1 MVLSELTACDS
12 LGIDRCPKAA
22 SIAAMRQIPIVL
34 ATIVGATLFVALGV
48 GQDQSNA
55 PVEVFADLEGTW
67 SGTFVGFDETGNE
80 LYRIAVRQ
88 RYQTLNDTMQKVIIY
103 DKMPDGTV
111 ISSSGI
117 NTARRREDGS
127 LDLRCSID
135 KSNGQRV
142 AHQGRVVIGP
152 DGDQQIVWYSSG
164 PDRVETFREVVRRE
178 GSQLVYEINGM
189 GRYGKTL
196 ILMHGRY
203 TKQCDKGSAGKK
215 EPLNDGNKDEAS

>member
-1 MVLSELTACDS
+1 MVPAELIACDS
-12 LGIDRCPKAA
+12 LGIDRWAKAA
-22 SIAAMRQIPIVL
+22 SIPAMRRLSIVL
-34 ATIVGATLFVALGV
+34 GIIVAATLFAALGL
-48 GQDQSNA
+48 GQDQSSA

-67 SGTFVGFDETGNE
+67 SGTFIGYDETGNE
-80 LYRIAVRQ
+80 LYRIAVTQ

-103 DKMPDGTV
+103 DKMPDGSV
-111 ISSSGI
+111 ISGSGI

-127 LDLRCSID
+127 LDLRCTVD

-152 DGDQQIVWYSSG
+152 NGDQQIVWYSSG

-189 GRYGKTL
+189 GRYGETL

-203 TKQCDKGSAGKK
+203 IKQRGEDPASEK
-215 EPLNDGNKDEAS
+215 EPLSDGNKDETS

>member
-1 MVLSELTACDS
+1 MVLAELTACDW
-12 LGIDRCPKAA
+12 LGIDRCPKAV
-22 SIAAMRQIPIVL
+22 SIPAMRRLSIVFGI
-34 ATIVGATLFVALGV
+34 IVGATLFATLGV
-48 GQDQSNA
+48 GQDQSSA

-67 SGTFVGFDETGNE
+67 SGTFVGYDETGNE
-80 LYRIAVRQ
+80 FYRIAVKQ
-88 RYQTLNDTMQKVIIY
+88 QYQTINDTMQKVIIY

-111 ISSSGI
+111 ISGSGI

-152 DGDQQIVWYSSG
+152 DGDRQIVWYSSG

-178 GSQLVYEINGM
+178 GCQLVYEINGM
-189 GRYGKTL
+189 GQYGKTK

-203 TKQCDKGSAGKK
+203 IKQRGEDSAREK
-215 EPLNDGNKDEAS
+215 EPLSDGNKDQAQ

>member
-1 MVLSELTACDS
+1 MRRLSIV
-12 LGIDRCPKAA
+12 LGI
-22 SIAAMRQIPIVL
+22 
-34 ATIVGATLFVALGV
+34 IVGATLFATLGV
-48 GQDQSNA
+48 GQDQSSA

-67 SGTFVGFDETGNE
+67 TGTFIGYDETGNE
-80 LYRIAVRQ
+80 LYRIAVTQ

-103 DKMPDGTV
+103 DKMADGRV
-111 ISSSGI
+111 ISGSGI

-127 LDLRCSID
+127 LDLRCTID

-152 DGDQQIVWYSSG
+152 NGDQQIVWYSSG

-178 GSQLVYEINGM
+178 GSQVIYEINGM
-189 GRYGKTL
+189 GRYGETL

-203 TKQCDKGSAGKK
+203 IKQRGEDDPTTEK
-215 EPLNDGNKDEAS
+215 EPSNDGNTDETS

>member
-1 MVLSELTACDS
+1 
-12 LGIDRCPKAA
+12 
-22 SIAAMRQIPIVL
+22 MRRISIVL
-34 ATIVGATLFVALGV
+34 ATIIGATLFVALGV
-48 GQDQSNA
+48 GQDQPNA

-164 PDRVETFREVVRRE
+164 PDRVEKFREVFRRE

-203 TKQCDKGSAGKK
+203 TKQRGEESGSKK
-215 EPLNDGNKDEAS
+215 EPLSDGNKNETP

>member
-1 MVLSELTACDS
+1 MVPAELTACD
-12 LGIDRCPKAA
+12 LFGIDRCPKAA
-22 SIAAMRQIPIVL
+22 SIPAMRRLLIVL
-34 ATIVGATLFVALGV
+34 GIIVGATLFATLGV
-48 GQDQSNA
+48 GQDQPSA
-55 PVEVFADLEGTW
+55 PVVVFADLEGTW
-67 SGTFVGFDETGNE
+67 SGTFVGYDETGNE

-103 DKMPDGTV
+103 DKMPDGSV
-111 ISSSGI
+111 ISGSGI

-127 LDLRCSID
+127 LDLRCTVD

-178 GSQLVYEINGM
+178 GSQMVYEINGM

-203 TKQCDKGSAGKK
+203 TKQCDEESASEK
-215 EPLNDGNKDEAS
+215 EPLSDGNKDETS

>member
-1 MVLSELTACDS
+1 MRRLSIV
-12 LGIDRCPKAA
+12 LGI
-22 SIAAMRQIPIVL
+22 
-34 ATIVGATLFVALGV
+34 IVGATLFAALGV
-48 GQDQSNA
+48 GQDLSSA

-67 SGTFVGFDETGNE
+67 TGTFVGYDETGNE
-80 LYRIAVRQ
+80 LYRIAVTQ
-88 RYQTLNDTMQKVIIY
+88 HYQTLNDTMQKVIIY

-111 ISSSGI
+111 ISGSGI

-142 AHQGRVVIGP
+142 AHQGRIVIGP

-164 PDRVETFREVVRRE
+164 PDRVETFREVVRNE
-178 GSQLVYEINGM
+178 GSETVYEINGM

-203 TKQCDKGSAGKK
+203 TKQRGEDSESEK
-215 EPLNDGNKDEAS
+215 EPLIDGNTDETS